1 MSTNSTSSTTL
12 FAMTSPRQICRLED
26 TGVGSAQ
33 LPGGKQWAARRP
45 TLGTIVKHPSGAL
58 KTGSNSCQG
67 THGRP
72 LSAQAEEGLP
82 SHQCCFP
89 PGRAAVPLG
98 EGADTAGHIGCR
110 FSVMVLLALE
120 WDDSSSCKTA
130 RASQGLSFP
139 VWGPPS
145 ASDTTSC
152 SHCNNQ
158 MPLRSKTAPRPST
171 G

>member
-89 PGRAAVPLG
+89 LTCCCPPRGRSRHCRTHRLRILSD
-98 EGADTAGHIGCR
+98 GA
-110 FSVMVLLALE
+110 
-120 WDDSSSCKTA
+120 
-130 RASQGLSFP
+130 
-139 VWGPPS
+139 
-145 ASDTTSC
+145 
-152 SHCNNQ
+152 
-158 MPLRSKTAPRPST
+158 T
-171 G
+171 GT